1 MNWQEAVV
9 EAWRYQERLGA
20 KPSARKAI
28 EMARMVG
35 AKFRNG
41 DAFALLEKFRGAPRE
56 QSGSSR
62 GAENAHAGSTAVAVG
77 EQSGR
82 AFVRA
87 NKVSLV
93 TKPISPP
100 LSNDSV
106 PPAETAKR
114 EKPRIPDSAFEP
126 DDERRVGVLLALIAA
141 ENKTGQVT
149 AARIKAL
156 RAEMRSKLDAVG
168 GPCWRHGCDVAIAGG
183 KPWVY
188 AVGVMRGNPSGPPAP
203 VSRGSPQRERFVP
216 KSLQPTPEKL
226 ALYAQI
232 GKRHAVRPGAD
243 SLDRLED
250 LPDTGAPGTREAG
263 PRGYADAAERV

>member
-20 KPSARKAI
+20 KPTARKAM
-28 EMARMVG
+28 EMARLIG
-35 AKFRNG
+35 AKFRSV
-41 DAFALLEKFRGAPRE
+41 DAQNLLAKFSDASRVHPEKSRDAQNEHTGCTNKEGRMHPGCTFAG
-56 QSGSSR
+56 
-62 GAENAHAGSTAVAVG
+62 
-77 EQSGR
+77 
-82 AFVRA
+82 A

-114 EKPRIPDSAFEP
+114 EKPTIPDAEFEP
-126 DDERRVGVLLALIAA
+126 DDERRVGVLLALVAA

-188 AVGVMRGNPSGPPAP
+188 AVGVMRGNPNGPPAP

-232 GKRHAVRPGAD
+232 GKRHAIRPGAD

-263 PRGYADAAERV
+263 PRSYADAAERV